1 MRLRLILFISI
12 IFMLKQSFAQQGSP
26 FSFTYEPATGSEI
39 KQRGSIQLAFPLLR
53 AEHNRLIVSP
63 QYRFLQTGDSFPIE
77 ETRFAQTSLRLI
89 WQHELNDRWNLNW
102 VVAPAFASTSG
113 NYSPAAL
120 TGLTALRFNWKK
132 SEWITYILGFSYAQR
147 FSGNLL
153 IPVAGFRWTPTER
166 ATFTGTLPLWFRA
179 EWAVKPTFHT
189 GFFSGGNGYNAF
201 LPNNAKYKYIWL
213 QERNVGW
220 FASLNVTRNWW
231 ISLDAGYKLK
241 QKLRV
246 YSEMNRSSWQIGTPL
261 SGSKQTPDYEYAS
274 KGLLLRFSVFFRL
287 DKNLLSDN

>member
-1 MRLRLILFISI
+1 MIRLILFTSLV
-12 IFMLKQSFAQQGSP
+12 FMLQHSFGQQTAP
-26 FSFTYEPATGSEI
+26 ISFTYEPAAGSEI

-77 ETRFAQTSLRLI
+77 ENKFAQTSLRLI
-89 WQHELNDRWNLNW
+89 WQHELSDRWSLNW
-102 VVAPAFASTSG
+102 IVAPAFASTSG
-113 NYSPAAL
+113 NYSSEAL
-120 TGLTALRFNWKK
+120 IGMTAVRFNWGK
-132 SEWITYILGFSYAQR
+132 SERFTYIFGLSYAQR

-153 IPVAGFRWTPTER
+153 MPVAGFRWTPTER
-166 ATFTGTLPLWFRA
+166 ATYTGTLPLWFRA
-179 EWAVKPTFHT
+179 EWAVRPRFHT

-201 LPNNAKYKYIWL
+201 LPDNAKYSYIWL

-220 FASLNVTRNWW
+220 FGSLKMTRNWW

-261 SGSKQTPDYEYAS
+261 SGSNQAPDLEISS
-274 KGLLLRFSVFFRL
+274 KGLFLRFSVFFRL

>member
-1 MRLRLILFISI
+1 MIRLILFTSLV
-12 IFMLKQSFAQQGSP
+12 FMLQLSFGQQTAP
-26 FSFTYEPATGSEI
+26 ISFTYEPSTDGEI

-53 AEHNRLIVSP
+53 TEHNRLIVSP
-63 QYRFLQTGDSFPIE
+63 QYRFLKTGDSFPIE
-77 ETRFAQTSLRLI
+77 ETNFAQTSLRLF
-89 WQHELNDRWNLNW
+89 WQHELNDRWSLNW
-102 VVAPAFASTSG
+102 VLAQAFASTSG
-113 NYSPAAL
+113 NYSPDAL
-120 TGLTALRFNWKK
+120 TGITTVRFNWKK
-132 SEWITYILGFSYAQR
+132 SELITYILGVSYAQR

-179 EWAVKPTFHT
+179 EWAVKPAFHT

-201 LPNNAKYKYIWL
+201 LPNNTEYSYIWL

-220 FASLNVTRNWW
+220 FASLKMTRNWW
-231 ISLDAGYKLK
+231 FSLDAGYKLK
-241 QKLRV
+241 QKLRA

>member
-1 MRLRLILFISI
+1 MIRLILFTSLF
-12 IFMLKQSFAQQGSP
+12 FMLQHSFGQQTAP
-26 FSFTYEPATGSEI
+26 ISFTYEPATGSEI

-77 ETRFAQTSLRLI
+77 ETKFAQTTLRFI

-102 VVAPAFASTSG
+102 VVAPAFASNSG
-113 NYSPAAL
+113 NYSPEAL
-120 TGLTALRFNWKK
+120 IGMTAVRFNWEK
-132 SEWITYILGFSYAQR
+132 SERFTYIFGLSYAQR

-153 IPVAGFRWTPTER
+153 MPVAGFRWTPTER
-166 ATFTGTLPLWFRA
+166 ATYTGTLPLWFRA
-179 EWAVKPTFHT
+179 EWAVRPRFHT

-201 LPNNAKYKYIWL
+201 LPDNAKYSYIWL

-220 FASLNVTRNWW
+220 LASLNVTRNWW

-261 SGSKQTPDYEYAS
+261 SGSKQTPDYEYGS

>member
-1 MRLRLILFISI
+1 MIRLILLTSLV
-12 IFMLKQSFAQQGSP
+12 FMLQHSFAQQTAP
-26 FSFTYEPATGSEI
+26 ISFTYEPSVGGEI

-63 QYRFLQTGDSFPIE
+63 QYRFLQTGYSFPIE
-77 ETRFAQTSLRLI
+77 ETRFAQTSLRFI

-102 VVAPAFASTSG
+102 VIAPAFASTSG
-113 NYSPAAL
+113 NYSPEAL
-120 TGLTALRFNWKK
+120 TGMTTVRFNWKK
-132 SEWITYILGFSYAQR
+132 SERITYILGFSYAQR

-166 ATFTGTLPLWFRA
+166 ATYTGTLPLWFRA
-179 EWAVKPTFHT
+179 EWAVRPTFHT

-201 LPNNAKYKYIWL
+201 LPNNAQYKYIWL

-220 FASLNVTRNWW
+220 FASLKTTRNWW
-231 ISLDAGYKLK
+231 VSLDAGYKLR

-246 YSEMNRSSWQIGTPL
+246 YAGMNRNSWQIGTPL
-261 SGSKQTPDYEYAS
+261 SGSRQTPDYEYAS
-274 KGLLLRFSVFFRL
+274 KGLFLRFSVFFRL
-287 DKNLLSDN
+287 DKNLLFDN

>member
-1 MRLRLILFISI
+1 MIRLILFTSLF
-12 IFMLKQSFAQQGSP
+12 FMLQHSFGQQTAP
-26 FSFTYEPATGSEI
+26 ISFTYEPATGSEI
-39 KQRGSIQLAFPLLR
+39 KQRESIQLAFPLLR

-77 ETRFAQTSLRLI
+77 ENKFAQTSLRLI
-89 WQHELNDRWNLNW
+89 WQHELSDRWSLNW
-102 VVAPAFASTSG
+102 IVSPAFASNSG
-113 NYSPAAL
+113 NYSPEAL
-120 TGLTALRFNWKK
+120 IGMTAVRFNWEK
-132 SEWITYILGFSYAQR
+132 SERFTYIFGLSYAQR

-153 IPVAGFRWTPTER
+153 MPVAGFRWTPTER
-166 ATFTGTLPLWFRA
+166 ATYTGTLPLWFRA
-179 EWAVKPTFHT
+179 EWAVRPRFHT

-201 LPNNAKYKYIWL
+201 LPNNAKYSYIWL
-213 QERNVGW
+213 QEKNVGW
-220 FASLNVTRNWW
+220 FASLKMSRNWW

-274 KGLLLRFSVFFRL
+274 KGLFLRFSVFFRL